1 MGLSRAKRL
10 LLMLAEEKN
19 LFYRLRRK
27 EVVLMYITWD
37 QLIAFGLLLV
47 TIIAVCIANK
57 DR

>member
-1 MGLSRAKRL
+1 MGLPQAKRL
-10 LLMLAEEKN
+10 LLMLAEEIN

-37 QLIAFGLLLV
+37 QLIAFSLLLV